1 MCRGGDNHGHVPS
14 GCGPFFF
21 CQTPVPPHE
30 SHGPSKM
37 TPILI
42 ISFIPAPRLQSATCS
57 QNFPAVAAAA
67 MGLWWEKRGTFPM
80 DAVRLCFFAWTLW
93 PHTDPRDWVNSPPF
107 LILHLCSS
115 PCHVNFPP
123 CPQTIPARAP
133 RRHVSVK
140 EKRGHLPYDCG
151 PGCWLVNPDL
161 PLSLFSPSHLSLPWA

>member
-1 MCRGGDNHGHVPS
+1 MVTSPLNAVPV
-14 GCGPFFF
+14 FF

-42 ISFIPAPRLQSATCS
+42 ISFIPAPRLQSGACS

-67 MGLWWEKRGTFPM
+67 MGPVVGKKGHVPYGCRPF
-80 DAVRLCFFAWTLW
+80 VFFCLDPVA
-93 PHTDPRDWVNSPPF
+93 HTDPRDWVNSPPF

-115 PCHVNFPP
+115 PCSQKIF
-123 CPQTIPARAP
+123 ARAP

-140 EKRGHLPYDCG
+140 EKRGHVPYDCG

-161 PLSLFSPSHLSLPWA
+161 PLSLFSPSHISLPWA

>member
-1 MCRGGDNHGHVPS
+1 MRSLC
-14 GCGPFFF
+14 FF

-42 ISFIPAPRLQSATCS
+42 ISFIPAPRLQSGACS

-67 MGLWWEKRGTFPM
+67 MGPVVGKKVHYPYGCRPF
-80 DAVRLCFFAWTLW
+80 VFFAWTLW
-93 PHTDPRDWVNSPPF
+93 PHPDPRNWVNSPPF

-123 CPQTIPARAP
+123 CPQTISARAP

-140 EKRGHLPYDCG
+140 EERGQVPYDRG

>member
-1 MCRGGDNHGHVPS
+1 MRSLC
-14 GCGPFFF
+14 FF

-42 ISFIPAPRLQSATCS
+42 ISFIPAPRLQSGACS

-67 MGLWWEKRGTFPM
+67 MGPVVGKKAHVPYGCRPF
-80 DAVRLCFFAWTLW
+80 VFFAWTLW

-107 LILHLCSS
+107 LFLHLCSS

-123 CPQTIPARAP
+123 CPQTISARAP

-140 EKRGHLPYDCG
+140 EERGHVPYDCG